1 MPISSPWITL
11 EPYPKMNLAHFL
23 EACAARFGDKVAAI
37 STDGKEYSF
46 SQIIHWSKK
55 LARFLQDE
63 GVAKGDRVGIYSPN
77 SPEYLVAVQGIL
89 RAGAVATTLN
99 SMYKEREV
107 HHQLEDSG
115 AVALL
120 VARVLMPVA
129 EAAVKELPNV
139 RRVYCMEDLWEWAKD
154 APPEPRPV
162 EIDPMEDLA
171 VLPYS
176 SGTTGLPKG
185 VMLTHLNLISNIRQT
200 LTIGYT
206 TAYSVG
212 LHFLPFYHI
221 YGMTVLMNCGF
232 ARGGTQIV
240 LPGFNPEQILALIE
254 KHKATDMFTVP
265 PALLIML
272 NHPSFSQYDKSS
284 LNFIYSGAA
293 PLPLE
298 LAEQATRA
306 FNCPLINGYGLTESS
321 PLISTQVPNMV
332 KLDSIGSPVADT
344 LMKLVDLDTDE
355 ELPPGKEGELLAK
368 GPQMMKGY
376 WNNPQATA
384 DTITEDGWL
393 RTGDIAY
400 ADEDGCVHIVDRK
413 KELIKY
419 KGYQIAPA
427 ELEALLLT
435 HPAVLDSAVIPKR
448 QPDGS
453 DFPKA
458 FVVLRPG
465 AAASAEEIQGFIEER
480 VAPYKKVRELEFVD
494 VIPKSLTGK
503 ILRRE
508 LIDRERQ
515 KEASG

>member
-1 MPISSPWITL
+1 
-11 EPYPKMNLAHFL
+11 
-23 EACAARFGDKVAAI
+23 
-37 STDGKEYSF
+37 
-46 SQIIHWSKK
+46 
-55 LARFLQDE
+55 
-63 GVAKGDRVGIYSPN
+63 
-77 SPEYLVAVQGIL
+77 
-89 RAGAVATTLN
+89 
-99 SMYKEREV
+99 
-107 HHQLEDSG
+107 
-115 AVALL
+115 
-120 VARVLMPVA
+120 
-129 EAAVKELPNV
+129 
-139 RRVYCMEDLWEWAKD
+139 
-154 APPEPRPV
+154 
-162 EIDPMEDLA
+162 
-171 VLPYS
+171 
-176 SGTTGLPKG
+176 
-185 VMLTHLNLISNIRQT
+185 
-200 LTIGYT
+200 
-206 TAYSVG
+206 
-212 LHFLPFYHI
+212 
-221 YGMTVLMNCGF
+221 
-232 ARGGTQIV
+232 
-240 LPGFNPEQILALIE
+240 
-254 KHKATDMFTVP
+254 
-265 PALLIML
+265 ML

-321 PLISTQVPNMV
+321 PLISTQVPHMI
-332 KLDSIGSPVADT
+332 KLDSIGSPVSDT

-355 ELPPGKEGELLAK
+355 ELPAGKEGELLAK

-384 DTITEDGWL
+384 DTLTADGWL
-393 RTGDIAY
+393 RTGDIAS

-448 QPDGS
+448 QADGS

-465 AAASAEEIQGFIEER
+465 ATASAEDIQGFIEER

-508 LIDRERQ
+508 LIDRERE

>member
-1 MPISSPWITL
+1 MPITSPWVTL
-11 EPYPKMNLAHFL
+11 EPYPRMNLAHYV
-23 EACAARFGDKVAAI
+23 EACAARFGDKVAVI
-37 STDGKEYSF
+37 SVDGKEYTF
-46 SQIIHWSKK
+46 NEVIHWSKK

-63 GVAKGDRVGIYSPN
+63 GVAKGERVAIFSPN
-77 SPEYLVAVQGIL
+77 SPEYPIVVNGIL
-89 RAGAVATTLN
+89 RAGAVATPLN

-115 AVALL
+115 AIALL
-120 VARVLMPVA
+120 AARTLMPVA
-129 EAAVKELPNV
+129 EEAVKELPGL
-139 RRVYCMEDLWEWAKD
+139 RRIYCMEDLWEWAND

-185 VMLTHLNLISNIRQT
+185 VMLTHFNLTSNLLQGMT
-200 LTIGYT
+200 TGYVN
-206 TAYSVG
+206 AYGVRIN
-212 LHFLPFYHI
+212 FLPFYHI
-221 YGMTVLMNCGF
+221 YGLLVLMNSGI
-232 ARGGTQIV
+232 ASGGTQV
-240 LPGFNPEQILALIE
+240 VVPGFNAEQILALVE
-254 KHKATDMFTVP
+254 KYKATDLFTVP

-272 NHPSFSQYDKSS
+272 NIPSFSQYDKSS
-284 LNFIYSGAA
+284 LNFVYTGAA

-298 LAEQATRA
+298 LGEQAVRG
-306 FNCPLINGYGLTESS
+306 FGCPLVNGFGMTETAALIN
-321 PLISTQVPNMV
+321 TQVPHRTR
-332 KLDSIGSPVADT
+332 LDAIGAPVADT
-344 LMKLVDLDTDE
+344 MEKVVDLNTDE

-368 GPQMMKGY
+368 GPQIMKGY
-376 WNNPQATA
+376 WNRPEETA
-384 DTITEDGWL
+384 DTITADGWL
-393 RTGDIAY
+393 RTGDIVY
-400 ADEDGCVHIVDRK
+400 IDEDGYVHLVDRK

-427 ELEALLLT
+427 ELEGLLMG
-435 HPAVLDSAVIPKR
+435 HPAVLDAAVIPKQ

-465 AAASAEEIQGFIEER
+465 TTASAEELQGYIEER
-480 VAPYKKVRELEFVD
+480 VAPYKKLRELEFVPG
-494 VIPKSLTGK
+494 IPRSLSGK